1 MVLFQRDCRWY
12 CMYVL
17 ISIYT
22 CITYL
27 PGSSRSVKC
36 VPKFNQIYYEAGHT
50 SLIFGR
56 SYSERSFEYIHN
68 ILYIRVFIYM
78 NMIYIYIAATCL
90 HHLLR
95 LECPGYK
102 APGHIMEVIS
112 LSYTKCRSEIL
123 LMLERKI
130 LWIHLTQIVGE
141 NFYHVALF
149 SGFLNHQQYQHQI
162 YKPLSIQ
169 EVPQK
174 CDDWI
179 AAWIWHTPNLIKR
192 EVENPEHLS
201 IFKLPFS
208 HTSSSKPA
216 RTLETQLEQIFGG
229 SSWPDG
235 HVSWKIGKDLPSFR
249 FQFLSLS
256 QHRYLISSHW
266 SPHEFTFVLFVLVR
280 SLGFQLWNFIFKRS
294 YILCVYIY
302 MYIFPGV
309 LWKQPVKTLTSTQ
322 GWWPATG
329 VGKRIE
335 LHENRSQD
343 RQGMVV
349 FTDGQW
355 ENQWALLRKVVCR
368 CLLERLVTVIKM

>member
-1 MVLFQRDCRWY
+1 MILHVC
-12 CMYVL
+12 
-17 ISIYT
+17 INIYLNT

-50 SLIFGR
+50 SLTFGR

-68 ILYIRVFIYM
+68 ILYIRVFIYFYM
-78 NMIYIYIAATCL
+78 NIIYIYIAATCL

-112 LSYTKCRSEIL
+112 LSYTKCCSEIL

-179 AAWIWHTPNLIKR
+179 AAWICHTPNFIKR

-235 HVSWKIGKDLPSFR
+235 HVSWKIWKDLPSFR

-256 QHRYLISSHW
+256 QYRYLISSHW
-266 SPHEFTFVLFVLVR
+266 SPHEFTCFCLFWWEF
-280 SLGFQLWNFIFKRS
+280 SDFNFGILFFKRS
-294 YILCVYIY
+294 YILCVYICIY
-302 MYIFPGV
+302 SLGSCENSRLKPWHPLKVGGQPLV
-309 LWKQPVKTLTSTQ
+309 LGRGLSFMKIDPKTGRGWLCSQMAKQKTNGPCWGRLF
-322 GWWPATG
+322 
-329 VGKRIE
+329 V
-335 LHENRSQD
+335 
-343 RQGMVV
+343 
-349 FTDGQW
+349 
-355 ENQWALLRKVVCR
+355 VVCWR
-368 CLLERLVTVIKM
+368 G